1 MEIKE
6 FIWDLSDYIS
16 WADGYYRYSDVA
28 IFMSNMLY
36 TINRIRTDETM
47 AAYIEWQA
55 NRIARWISGTQDT
68 HINTEELYVMRYIMQ
83 VIIQKLRHINERY
96 R

>member
-6 FIWDLSDYIS
+6 FIYDLLDYTG
-16 WADGYYRYSDVA
+16 WAEQDDEYDDVA
-28 IFMSNMLY
+28 VFMSNMLY
-36 TINRIRTDETM
+36 AIKRIRTEDTM

-68 HINTEELYVMRYIMQ
+68 AFKEENLYIMSYIMT
-83 VIIQKLRHINERY
+83 IIENKLNHIRY
-96 R
+96 EY